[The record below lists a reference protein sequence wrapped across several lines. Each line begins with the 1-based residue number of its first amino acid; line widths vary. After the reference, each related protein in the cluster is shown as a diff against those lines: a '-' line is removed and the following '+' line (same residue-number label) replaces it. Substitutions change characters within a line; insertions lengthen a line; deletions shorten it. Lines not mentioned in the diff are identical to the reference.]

1 MSNIYQRTVQLGPRE
16 GRYVYIT
23 FDYLQIQD
31 VQDRTL
37 KGRVRKSGDAGRF
50 HIETDQSNG
59 VQMEAG
65 DRLQWDESQTYIR
78 FVSGSSGNLIITFL
92 SGVGMLTI
100 EVKKKSDLINT
111 NIINLPTAEA
121 DTINNNINVA
131 APENPDVTVNNTVNI
146 PADIANITVES
157 PDVDVD
163 IAATKVD
170 VAAPDVTVQSPM
182 VTVESPEVT
191 VESPTVNVTTPEV
204 NVTVQPATPEVKVAP
219 RIMLEQ
225 QQGTNI
231 VHRDLMDNILAVA
244 NPVANPLYPSINAGG
259 GARTRLL
266 FGRNVKLYHYNFVSN
281 FGSISRPAANELFT
295 VEREYRFSLGIDSAE
310 LKKIKSMFFLFTPG
324 VLENDPT
331 QLYDMQTLN
340 ADRCFC
346 AMTLK
351 VYSNLG
357 LVGGGDSILLN
368 ISNGGRKVSNEN
380 VMMDQALYSIRGGRH
395 YDELMSVRSDRNV
408 LTSKVNIFGEVNL
421 SGLNLFQY
429 DSPRISASIT
439 FHYVGIFDFKVS
451 GAWQRLGGNSS
462 ANLVRGVSLFHR
474 FDSNYVAIYRG
485 RNESAP
491 VSLDEL
497 PGAFLS
503 QKIRGVYEQFFRD
516 IFRFNMI
523 YIKSD

>member
-1 MSNIYQRTVQLGPRE
+1 MSNIYQRTVILGPRE

-78 FVSGSSGNLIITFL
+78 FVSGSSGNLTITFL

-146 PADIANITVES
+146 PTDIANITVES

-170 VAAPDVTVQSPM
+170 VAAPDVTVESPM

-204 NVTVQPATPEVKVAP
+204 NVTVEPATPDVMVAP
-219 RIMLEQ
+219 RITLEQ
-225 QQGTNI
+225 PQANNVVEVNLSEKI
-231 VHRDLMDNILAVA
+231 VAAAKPVADPFRRNLSDAVA
-244 NPVANPLYPSINAGG
+244 RRQYQGIIAYSEWLFRSDDYLNVPAN
-259 GARTRLL
+259 
-266 FGRNVKLYHYNFVSN
+266 
-281 FGSISRPAANELFT
+281 RPAGWELFSANI
-295 VEREYRFSLGIDSAE
+295 EYFFDLGISSDE
-310 LKKIKSMFFLFTPG
+310 LKKIAHVFVFLPCI
-324 VLENDPT
+324 VSARSLSYSALI
-331 QLYDMQTLN
+331 QLAPLGGREIFSGY
-340 ADRCFC
+340 RF
-346 AMTLK
+346 K
-351 VYSNLG
+351 VFLDLG
-357 LVGGGDSILLN
+357 LIGSSESTILD
-368 ISNGGRKVSNEN
+368 ISVKGKDAGREDIS
-380 VMMDQALYSIRGGRH
+380 LYSRSTNVLRTGLLR
-395 YDELMSVRSDRNV
+395 YDELHSSDVNRNV
-408 LTSKVNIFGEVNL
+408 LNNEISKVAHFTLSQFNL
-421 SGLNLFQY
+421 SLYQR
-429 DSPRISASIT
+429 PTIRASIEFSEDLFYT
-439 FHYVGIFDFKVS
+439 AGQPVSIVHNVGI
-451 GAWQRLGGNSS
+451 GNRGY
-462 ANLVRGVSLFHR
+462 LV
-474 FDSNYVAIYRG
+474 IYRG
-485 RNESAP
+485 RNADSYSSIDS
-491 VSLDEL
+491 VW
-497 PGAFLS
+497 PGSTA
-503 QKIRGVYEQFFRD
+503 QEKIRNMYVQLFKD
-516 IFRFNMI
+516 IFQPQMI
-523 YIKSD
+523 YLKS